1 MVRITLKKYFPF
13 QINLVAILL
22 IVAGVL
28 IGPESIWL
36 SIILLTI
43 GLTVFTAGYKVAIN
57 PEKKTFREY
66 LFVAGFKVGDKKKY
80 SAFDEIFIR
89 SHSFSQTVNSRAQ
102 TRTFQSVMYK
112 GFVKFS
118 DHDKVLVAENQFK
131 NKVIK
136 KLGKVS
142 KALNLEISDYS
153 D

>member
-1 MVRITLKKYFPF
+1 MVSITLKKYFPF
-13 QINLVAILL
+13 QINLVAIIL

-36 SIILLTI
+36 ALILLSI

-57 PEKKTFREY
+57 PEKKTYREY
-66 LFVAGFKVGDKKKY
+66 LFVAGFKIGGKKNY
-80 SAFDEIFIR
+80 STLDEIFIR
-89 SHSFSQTVNSRAQ
+89 SHNFSQTVNSRAQ
-102 TRTFQSVMYK
+102 TRTFQSVMYR

-136 KLGKVS
+136 KLLKVS

-153 D
+153 E